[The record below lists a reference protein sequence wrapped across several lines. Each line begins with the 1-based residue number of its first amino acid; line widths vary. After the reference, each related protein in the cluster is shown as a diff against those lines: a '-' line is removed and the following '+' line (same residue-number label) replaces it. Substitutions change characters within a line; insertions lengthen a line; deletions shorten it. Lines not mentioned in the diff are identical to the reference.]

1 MPLNE
6 ILNPDI
12 IDLEV
17 QGETKDEVLRYMAGV
32 LLKNG
37 YINDCERH
45 RRTGSGRAYRNGVR
59 NFNPAR

>member
-37 YINDCERH
+37 
-45 RRTGSGRAYRNGVR
+45 
-59 NFNPAR
+59 